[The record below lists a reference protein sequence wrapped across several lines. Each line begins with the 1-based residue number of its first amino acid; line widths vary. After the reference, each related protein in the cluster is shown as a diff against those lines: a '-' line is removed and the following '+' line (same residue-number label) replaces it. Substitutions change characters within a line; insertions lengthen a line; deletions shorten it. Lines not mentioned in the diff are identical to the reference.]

1 MNDNNLKASDDA
13 IKDSGL
19 SSFKPTKKSS
29 PESENSLIKMLDAIV
44 NALGKHTYLCG
55 NPNCGALIIY
65 HKNESRP
72 QVCIRCGS
80 KIDWEGKYI
89 TRIKACPKCNKE
101 YDSNANYCAFHIPPI
116 TLIEKEIEK

>member
-1 MNDNNLKASDDA
+1 MNDNNLRASDEA

-44 NALGKHTYLCG
+44 NALGKHRYLCG

-72 QVCIRCGS
+72 QICIRCGS
-80 KIDWEGKYI
+80 KIDWEEN
-89 TRIKACPKCNKE
+89 T
-101 YDSNANYCAFHIPPI
+101 
-116 TLIEKEIEK
+116 

>member
-1 MNDNNLKASDDA
+1 MQLKTQDCEV
-13 IKDSGL
+13 L
-19 SSFKPTKKSS
+19 NQPSSHPLKPRT
-29 PESENSLIKMLDAIV
+29 LWLKMLDAIV
-44 NALGKHTYLCG
+44 NALGKHTYLCD
-55 NPNCGALIIY
+55 NPNYGSLIIY